1 MSVMAQIVFEAL
13 RSGLQ
18 VLWEYLSAHTLTCL
32 VPAFFIAGAIGALLK
47 KEAILKYLGPNV
59 PRWKSYG
66 IAAVSGSVLAVCSC
80 TILPLFAGIH
90 KKGAGIGPA
99 VAFLFSGPAINIL
112 AIVLTA
118 RVLGWQLGLAR
129 AVAAVTLSLVAGL
142 MMAALFGKAERT
154 KVNERTASP
163 SAPPAPVAAGAV
175 PQTAPVLENDGGQ
188 PRPSWTIPALFVL
201 LTAILVVGTAAIPML
216 YKVAAVLA
224 MAAAAAI
231 VAWRYL
237 ASDERSSWGS
247 ETWWL
252 AKKILP
258 VLLVGAFMVGLINY
272 FLPPD
277 AFRPYLGGNGIG
289 AVLLAAVVGALL
301 YMPTLLEVPIVGT
314 TLGFSAGA
322 MGGGPA
328 LALLLAGPAISLPSM
343 IVLYRIVGA
352 KKAAAYILIV
362 ILLSTL
368 AGLIYG
374 AVGG

>member
-1 MSVMAQIVFEAL
+1 MAQILFEAL
-13 RSGLQ
+13 RAGLQ
-18 VLWEYLSAHTLTCL
+18 VLWEYISAHTLTCL

-47 KEAILKYLGPNV
+47 KEAILKYLGPDV
-59 PRWKSYG
+59 PKWKSYG

-99 VAFLFSGPAINIL
+99 FAFLFSGPAINIL

-142 MMAALFGKAERT
+142 MMAALFGRAERT
-154 KVNERTASP
+154 KANGRTPTPAAADVK
-163 SAPPAPVAAGAV
+163 APATVTPV
-175 PQTAPVLENDGGQ
+175 PQTAPALENDGGR
-188 PRPSWTIPALFVL
+188 PRPSWTLPALFVL

-224 MAAAAAI
+224 MAATAAI

-277 AFRPYLGGNGIG
+277 AFRPYLGGNGVG
-289 AVLLAAVVGALL
+289 AVSLAAVMGALL

>member
-1 MSVMAQIVFEAL
+1 
-13 RSGLQ
+13 
-18 VLWEYLSAHTLTCL
+18 VLWEYISAHTLTCL

-47 KEAILKYLGPNV
+47 KEAILRYLGPDV
-59 PRWKSYG
+59 PKWKSYG

-99 VAFLFSGPAINIL
+99 FAFLFSGPAINIL

-142 MMAALFGKAERT
+142 LMAAIFGRAERT
-154 KVNERTASP
+154 KASERATSP
-163 SAPPAPVAAGAV
+163 SASPAPAATAAV
-175 PQTAPVLENDGGQ
+175 PQAMPVLENDGGQ
-188 PRPSWTIPALFVL
+188 PRPSWTIPTLFVL

-224 MAAAAAI
+224 MATAAAI

-277 AFRPYLGGNGIG
+277 AFRPYLGGNGVG
-289 AVLLAAVVGALL
+289 AVSLAAVMGALL

-368 AGLIYG
+368 AGLVYG

>member
-1 MSVMAQIVFEAL
+1 
-13 RSGLQ
+13 

-142 MMAALFGKAERT
+142 LMAALFGRAERT
-154 KVNERTASP
+154 KADGRTTAPAAIP
-163 SAPPAPVAAGAV
+163 SVPQAV
-175 PQTAPVLENDGGQ
+175 PALENDGGQ
-188 PRPSWTIPALFVL
+188 PRPSWTLPALFVL
-201 LTAILVVGTAAIPML
+201 LMAILVVGTAAIPML
-216 YKVAAVLA
+216 YKATVVLA
-224 MAAAAAI
+224 MAATAAI

-237 ASDERSSWGS
+237 APDERSSWGS

-258 VLLVGAFMVGLINY
+258 VLLVGAFLVGLINY
-272 FLPPD
+272 FLPAD
-277 AFRPYLGGNGIG
+277 AFRPYLGGNGVG
-289 AVLLAAVVGALL
+289 AVSLAAVMGALL

-362 ILLSTL
+362 ILLSTM

-374 AVGG
+374 AVAG

>member
-1 MSVMAQIVFEAL
+1 MAQIVFEAL

-32 VPAFFIAGAIGALLK
+32 VPAFFIAGAIGALLRK
-47 KEAILKYLGPNV
+47 DAILKHLGPDV

-66 IAAVSGSVLAVCSC
+66 IAAASGSVLAVCSC

-142 MMAALFGKAERT
+142 LMAALFGKAERA
-154 KVNERTASP
+154 KANEGVAVP
-163 SAPPAPVAAGAV
+163 SAPTVLDSSATVTKAIPI
-175 PQTAPVLENDGGQ
+175 LENDGGQ
-188 PRPSWTIPALFVL
+188 PRPRWALPSVFVI
-201 LTAILVVGTAAIPML
+201 LTAILVVGTAAISLP
-216 YKVAAVLA
+216 YKTAAVLA
-224 MAAAAAI
+224 MAAVVAV
-231 VAWRYL
+231 VAWRHL
-237 ASDERSSWGS
+237 APDELSSWGS

-258 VLLVGAFMVGLINY
+258 VLLLGAFLVGLINY
-272 FLPPD
+272 FLPAD
-277 AFRPYLGGNGIG
+277 AFRPYLGGNGPG
-289 AVLLAAVVGALL
+289 AVSLAAVVGALL

-352 KKAAAYILIV
+352 KKATAYILIV
-362 ILLSTL
+362 IMLSTM

-374 AVGG
+374 AVGV

>member
-1 MSVMAQIVFEAL
+1 M
-13 RSGLQ
+13 
-18 VLWEYLSAHTLTCL
+18 LWEYLSAHTLTCL
-32 VPAFFIAGAIGALLK
+32 VPAFFIAGAIGALLRK
-47 KEAILKYLGPNV
+47 DAILKHLGPDV

-66 IAAVSGSVLAVCSC
+66 IAAASGSVLAVCSC

-142 MMAALFGKAERT
+142 LMAALFGKAERA
-154 KVNERTASP
+154 KANEGVAVP
-163 SAPPAPVAAGAV
+163 SAPTVLDSSATVTKAIPI
-175 PQTAPVLENDGGQ
+175 LENDGGQ
-188 PRPSWTIPALFVL
+188 PRPRWALPSVFVI
-201 LTAILVVGTAAIPML
+201 LTAILVVGTAAISLP
-216 YKVAAVLA
+216 YKTAAVLA
-224 MAAAAAI
+224 MAAVVAV
-231 VAWRYL
+231 VAWRHL
-237 ASDERSSWGS
+237 APDELSSWGS

-258 VLLVGAFMVGLINY
+258 VLLLGAFLVGLINY
-272 FLPPD
+272 FLPAD
-277 AFRPYLGGNGIG
+277 AFRPYLGGNGPG
-289 AVLLAAVVGALL
+289 AVSLAAVVGALL

-352 KKAAAYILIV
+352 KKATAYILIV
-362 ILLSTL
+362 IMLSTM

-374 AVGG
+374 AVGV

>member
-1 MSVMAQIVFEAL
+1 MSVVAQIVFEAL

-32 VPAFFIAGAIGALLK
+32 VPAFFIAGAIGALLRK
-47 KEAILKYLGPNV
+47 DAILKYLGPDV
-59 PRWKSYG
+59 PRWRSYG
-66 IAAVSGSVLAVCSC
+66 IAAMSGSVLAVCSC

-129 AVAAVTLSLVAGL
+129 AVAAVTLSIVAGL
-142 MMAALFGKAERT
+142 LMAALFGKAERAKANGKMT
-154 KVNERTASP
+154 SP
-163 SAPPAPVAAGAV
+163 STSPAPVAAATA
-175 PQTAPVLENDGGQ
+175 PQAMPVLENDGGQ
-188 PRPSWTIPALFVL
+188 PRPSWSLPALFVL

-216 YKVAAVLA
+216 YKAAVVLA
-224 MAAAAAI
+224 MVAVVAV

-237 ASDERSSWGS
+237 APDELSGWGS

-258 VLLVGAFMVGLINY
+258 VLLLGAFLVGLINY
-272 FLPPD
+272 FLPAD
-277 AFRPYLGGNGIG
+277 AFRPYLGGNGPG
-289 AVLLAAVVGALL
+289 AVSLAAVVGALL

-343 IVLYRIVGA
+343 IVLYRIIGA
-352 KKAAAYILIV
+352 KKATAYILIV

-374 AVGG
+374 AMGG